1 MIILLILILIG
12 ATAPWV
18 LPEPLWKIVYVFVIL
33 LYITMVV
40 LIVIHQRTG
49 ILSSMDKYISV
60 SF

>member
-1 MIILLILILIG
+1 MIILLALILIG
-12 ATAPWV
+12 AISPWIF
-18 LPEPLWKIVYVFVIL
+18 PEPIWKTIYVYTIL

-49 ILSSMDKYISV
+49 ILSNIEKYISL

>member
-18 LPEPLWKIVYVFVIL
+18 LPEPLWKIVYVLVIL

>member
-18 LPEPLWKIVYVFVIL
+18 LPEPLWKIVYVFTIL

-49 ILSSMDKYISV
+49 ILSSMEKYISL

>member
-1 MIILLILILIG
+1 MSILLILILIG

-18 LPEPLWKIVYVFVIL
+18 LPEPLWKIVYVFTIL

-49 ILSSMDKYISV
+49 ILSSMEKYISL

>member
-18 LPEPLWKIVYVFVIL
+18 LPEPLWKIVYVFTIL

-40 LIVIHQRTG
+40 LIVLHRRTG
-49 ILSSMDKYISV
+49 TLYSMDKYISV

>member
-18 LPEPLWKIVYVFVIL
+18 LPEPLWKIVYVFTIL

>member
-12 ATAPWV
+12 ATVPWV
-18 LPEPLWKIVYVFVIL
+18 LPEPLWKIVYVFTIL

-49 ILSSMDKYISV
+49 ILSSIDKYISV